1 MNNIEINSI
10 EDIGFSNPNSRPKW
24 NNYVEENV
32 DLGEEDGT
40 INRSGGG
47 SYKSEP
53 KVEKPYFG
61 QLDPDWRKNAQKVL
75 DEQQG
80 AMKDIEDT
88 DRITNLPK
96 EILIF
101 GGGTLL
107 ILAVLVI
114 YKYKKK

>member
-24 NNYVEENV
+24 NNYIDENIEIFQEG
-32 DLGEEDGT
+32 D
-40 INRSGGG
+40 RSGGG

-53 KVEKPYFG
+53 KIEKPYFG
-61 QLDPDWRKNAQKVL
+61 QLNPDWRKNAQKVL

-88 DRITNLPK
+88 DRVTNLPK